1 MYSEQ
6 GRGSAWKEVVSKMG
20 KKMTESIN
28 KLADKEGT
36 YTFCISTAESRI
48 FKATLEIETG
58 LEQANF

>member
-1 MYSEQ
+1 
-6 GRGSAWKEVVSKMG
+6 MG